1 MMMQTQRRMVVSDTK
16 KSFWEAMVASIS
28 EKVKPAQKE
37 PEIEAEEFLTKAKDC
52 LDEKKTRHDRQAL
65 AAQLADKMRMAP
77 EPLRGEVLAALA
89 VGLGAEKEVLRQALG
104 SIDWKDVDMALI
116 EKKVASGIGARRRKL
131 CQLWLSMDG
140 ALEFLVWLREQTSA
154 RAKIDQAIEPLK
166 TDLDEIM
173 GEIFAQGLLQMRPI
187 TWRTPA
193 LVLEKIMQYEQVHE
207 MQSWGDL
214 KSRLGRDRRVFAVF
228 HSGWVDEPLAF
239 LEVALTKGLA
249 KSVAEIIEAHA
260 MMDVSKADTATF
272 YSINAPHAGLKG
284 ISFGEDLIKKAVQA
298 LREELP
304 QIKQFC
310 TLSPIPGFAKWL
322 ASLSQ
327 EKFET
332 LCGVDLLDKLEKKIG
347 MGAKGVFLKAI
358 REEGWSKGPLGDA
371 SKDILEKMCAKYLS
385 GAETANGMVDP
396 VAKFH
401 LGNGARV
408 ESLRHL
414 ADTSNKGMAQSHGM
428 MVNYYYDLADLE
440 KNKLS
445 RGQGDMA
452 ASWSIRRLAKS

>member
-1 MMMQTQRRMVVSDTK
+1 MSDTK
-16 KSFWEAMVASIS
+16 KSFWEAMAASIS
-28 EKVKPAQKE
+28 EKVKPAPKE
-37 PEIEAEEFLTKAKDC
+37 PEIEAEEFLMQAKAC

-65 AAQLADKMRMAP
+65 AAQLAERLRTAP
-77 EPLRGEVLAALA
+77 EPLRGEFLAALA
-89 VGLGAEKEVLRQALG
+89 VGLGAEKEVLRQTLG
-104 SIDWKDVDMALI
+104 NIDWDDVDMARI
-116 EKKVASGIGARRRKL
+116 ETSVASAIGARRRKL

-140 ALEFLVWLREQTSA
+140 ALEFLVWLREQTSE
-154 RAKIDQAIEPLK
+154 RAKVDQAIEPLK

-207 MQSWGDL
+207 MRSWGDL
-214 KSRLGRDRRVFAVF
+214 KSRLGRDRRVFALF

-249 KSVAEIIEAHA
+249 KSVGEIIEAHT
-260 MMDVSKADTATF
+260 MMDVAKADTATF

-284 ISFGEDLIKKAVQA
+284 ISFGEDLIRKSVQA
-298 LREELP
+298 LRDELP

-310 TLSPIPGFAKWL
+310 TLSPIPSFSKWL

-327 EKFET
+327 EKFEM
-332 LCGVDLLDKLEKKIG
+332 LCGADLLEKLDKKVGQGSK
-347 MGAKGVFLKAI
+347 GAFLKDI
-358 REEGWSKGPLGDA
+358 RADGWSKGQLGEA
-371 SKDILEKMCAKYLS
+371 SKDILEKLCAKYLS
-385 GAETANGMVDP
+385 GAEPGKGLADP

-414 ADTSNKGMAQSHGM
+414 ADASTKGMSQSHGM

-445 RGQGDMA
+445 RDQGDMA